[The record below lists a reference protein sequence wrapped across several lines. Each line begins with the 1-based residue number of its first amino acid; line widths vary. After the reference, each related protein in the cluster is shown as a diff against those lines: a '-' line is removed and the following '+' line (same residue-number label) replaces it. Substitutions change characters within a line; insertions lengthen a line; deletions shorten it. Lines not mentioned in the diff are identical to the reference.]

1 MFKYR
6 KLSQMI
12 SLLFIFILS
21 SSSLFISAQTT
32 KSEEREY
39 NWGTLNIGGGGFVSG
54 LVAGKKEMY
63 LRTDVGGAYKYD
75 YANKKW
81 VQLFSYVDET
91 KVGFLSVRGIAI
103 DPTNDNIV
111 YFLCGYPYFSDGKTV
126 IIKTTDGGKKFT
138 EIDVTKLIQV
148 NGNGDGRVCSE
159 QIAVNP
165 DNPKIIYAGGNVA
178 SGSSA
183 LIKSI
188 DGGLTWEPV
197 SGYDSLG
204 FFKYEIKWPLWTDHV
219 VRGTVN
225 DDYVKQSGINAIKIY
240 EGKIYV
246 ATAINGQANIHVADI
261 NEDSFS
267 VLSTSLP
274 TKDYPLTIT
283 DDSNGNLFITYI
295 KGLNFDGESGGA
307 YKYNINSKKV
317 TDISPVDS
325 SIGIVYADKTN
336 PDRLETRTTGRWN
349 PQYYSVSDS
358 TDPVTWGDYFFTSI
372 DGGESWTN
380 ITPGQLISGDEYLSL
395 PMSDNGYKWILG
407 KSIHWGAGIV
417 IDPRNSNKMYM
428 LSGNGVFACDNIW
441 DSKNIQFYFDPKG
454 IEETV
459 PLDMVSVKDGYVY
472 DVVKDYDGFIH
483 KSLDSVGTQY
493 IPNIGSTAVFA
504 YCFADKNIMMR
515 ISEYNDEAYYS
526 KDAGK
531 SWTRMNS
538 AGGNVGGNGA
548 ITKYNG
554 KYIFFHSFDKEIK
567 YSDNFGENWYS
578 SSGVIGDHIGL
589 FVEESDPKYV
599 YYYSRGEYNGQTYF
613 GVSKDGGKS
622 FTYKTVCKNDGSNFS
637 NRIAYLEKGT
647 VVVSAGYN
655 GAYIVSY
662 FGTTLTK
669 INVNF
674 CKTIGFGTPKKKG
687 KPNVLYMFG
696 KILPRDPEGIYRSE
710 NKGRKWVLINSKNL
724 FGGTGNGNFLVGDVN
739 TFGIV
744 YMSTVGNGVVYG
756 KEK

>member
-32 KSEEREY
+32 KSEERDY

-81 VQLFSYVDET
+81 VQLFSYVNES

-111 YFLCGYPYFSDGKTV
+111 YFLCGCPYFSDGKTV

-138 EIDVTKLIQV
+138 EIDVTQLIQV

-246 ATAINGQANIHVADI
+246 ATAINGEANIHVADI

-307 YKYNINSKKV
+307 YKYNINSKIV

-336 PDRLETRTTGRWN
+336 PDRLVTRTTGRWN

-358 TDPVTWGDYFFTSI
+358 TDPVTWGDYFFRST
-372 DGGESWTN
+372 DGGKTWTN
-380 ITPGQLISGDEYLSL
+380 ITPGQLISENDYLSL
-395 PMSDNGYKWILG
+395 PISDNGYKWILG
-407 KSIHWGAGIV
+407 KSIHWGSGIV
-417 IDPRNSNKMYM
+417 IDPRNSNKIYM

-441 DSKNIQFYFDPKG
+441 DSNNIQFYFDPKG

-459 PLDMVSVKDGYVY
+459 PLDMVSIKNGYVY
-472 DVVKDYDGFIH
+472 NVIKDYDGFIH

-493 IPNIGSTAVFA
+493 
-504 YCFADKNIMMR
+504 
-515 ISEYNDEAYYS
+515 
-526 KDAGK
+526 
-531 SWTRMNS
+531 
-538 AGGNVGGNGA
+538 
-548 ITKYNG
+548 
-554 KYIFFHSFDKEIK
+554 
-567 YSDNFGENWYS
+567 
-578 SSGVIGDHIGL
+578 
-589 FVEESDPKYV
+589 
-599 YYYSRGEYNGQTYF
+599 
-613 GVSKDGGKS
+613 
-622 FTYKTVCKNDGSNFS
+622 
-637 NRIAYLEKGT
+637 
-647 VVVSAGYN
+647 
-655 GAYIVSY
+655 
-662 FGTTLTK
+662 
-669 INVNF
+669 
-674 CKTIGFGTPKKKG
+674 TPKLVQLQFLLI
-687 KPNVLYMFG
+687 VL
-696 KILPRDPEGIYRSE
+696 KIKIS
-710 NKGRKWVLINSKNL
+710 
-724 FGGTGNGNFLVGDVN
+724 
-739 TFGIV
+739 
-744 YMSTVGNGVVYG
+744 
-756 KEK
+756 